1 MRERFRVDAR
11 TSANESAAAQ
21 NRANAAFVRNTNSS
35 DTAPPTMDTNW
46 DALDTEAHSHGA
58 DTVLAAV
65 ATCAG
70 RRLRGAGTDVYLCV
84 FVCVC
89 AYVWCGDVSSSPFGL
104 MQAEAEAAVFKTNSG
119 DAARYCYLS
128 PCRFDLSYFFYISG
142 FATERC
148 KKVYVNPQK

>member
-21 NRANAAFVRNTNSS
+21 NLANAAFVRNTNSS

-70 RRLRGAGTDVYLCV
+70 RRLCV
-84 FVCVC
+84 FERMFGVGMCCRARLGSSGRVGR
-89 AYVWCGDVSSSPFGL
+89 VWEDLICEEKDHSFG
-104 MQAEAEAAVFKTNSG
+104 G
-119 DAARYCYLS
+119 
-128 PCRFDLSYFFYISG
+128 
-142 FATERC
+142 
-148 KKVYVNPQK
+148 